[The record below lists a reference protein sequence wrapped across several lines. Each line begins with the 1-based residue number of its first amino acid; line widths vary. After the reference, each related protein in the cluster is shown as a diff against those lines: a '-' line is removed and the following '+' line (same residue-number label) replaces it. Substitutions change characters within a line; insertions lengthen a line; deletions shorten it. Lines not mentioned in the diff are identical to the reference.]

1 MALGGNDGMNGT
13 EPPHSDLPEEAA
25 SRTARIIP
33 LRPMPGVSAPAAAD
47 ESLVRFAE
55 DGAPPVLAKIAE
67 PPPAA
72 PALREEAREDAKATP
87 GATVVIEQQ
96 VPAPPL
102 VTNGD
107 RNGGGSGD
115 GGGGGGGGGGSSRRC
130 TSAPATTSFATC
142 SARALRTLA
151 AIW

>member
-33 LRPMPGVSAPAAAD
+33 LRPIPVVSAPAAAD

-67 PPPAA
+67 PPAEA

-87 GATVVIEQQ
+87 TPGATVVNEQQ

-102 VTNGD
+102 VTRGY

-115 GGGGGGGGGGSSRRC
+115 GGCWRCGGAGCR
-130 TSAPATTSFATC
+130 P
-142 SARALRTLA
+142 
-151 AIW
+151 

>member
-1 MALGGNDGMNGT
+1 MALGETDGLKGT
-13 EPPHSDLPEEAA
+13 ERPHSDHPEEAA

-33 LRPMPGVSAPAAAD
+33 LRPMPGVSAPAAD

-72 PALREEAREDAKATP
+72 PALREEAGEEAKAPP
-87 GATVVIEQQ
+87 GSTVVIEQQ

-102 VTNGD
+102 VTSGD

-115 GGGGGGGGGGSSRRC
+115 GGGGGGGG
-130 TSAPATTSFATC
+130 
-142 SARALRTLA
+142 
-151 AIW
+151 